1 MPLGTEVSLGLRDTV
16 FDVDPATPRKGA
28 HPHPP
33 NFGPC
38 LLWPRLRISVTA
50 VLLFGI
56 EKALTQDR
64 TDHFVSYLQFPIL
77 VFFAT
82 AKTELFPNFAF
93 NLTEK

>member
-1 MPLGTEVSLGLRDTV
+1 
-16 FDVDPATPRKGA
+16 
-28 HPHPP
+28 
-33 NFGPC
+33 
-38 LLWPRLRISVTA
+38 LRISVTA